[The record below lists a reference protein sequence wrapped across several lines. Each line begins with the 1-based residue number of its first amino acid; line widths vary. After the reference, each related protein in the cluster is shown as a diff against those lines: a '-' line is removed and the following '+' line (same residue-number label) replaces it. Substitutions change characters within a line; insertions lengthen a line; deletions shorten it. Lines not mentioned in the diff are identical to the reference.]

1 MVHGMFRIN
10 WSIYDWQEAR
20 RGDFFYMMRT
30 GDDKAG
36 IVFSGQFITDP
47 YPSDDW
53 AGSNKRRMYVDM
65 ICMNASEDS
74 IPLISI
80 EKLQESIPSIE
91 WGKGHSGEILSD
103 EATDIIA
110 KLLGEV

>member
-1 MVHGMFRIN
+1 
-10 WSIYDWQEAR
+10 
-20 RGDFFYMMRT
+20 
-30 GDDKAG
+30 
-36 IVFSGQFITDP
+36 
-47 YPSDDW
+47 
-53 AGSNKRRMYVDM
+53 MYVDM

-91 WGKGHSGEILSD
+91 WSKGHSGEILSD

-110 KLLGEV
+110 KLLGEE